1 MNSIKHTLLKSIL
14 SVFKYTKI
22 HWLLKPV
29 YRGKGV
35 ILVLHRVLPVSTE
48 ARIGANSRIE
58 ITPQFLKD
66 LILFF
71 QKKRYDIISLD
82 EMYNRISGD
91 KKQCPFVCFTFD
103 DGYADAHEIIQP
115 IFKHYQ
121 CPYAVYIATAF
132 PEGDITLWWYMLE
145 DLVLNHENV
154 AFTCQGKSYVFS
166 TVQPKD
172 KEQAY
177 TDIRNLILNASKSQQ
192 PEVISS
198 IFTPYGIKAE
208 NYADQQLNWNQIIE
222 LANDPLVTIG
232 AHTVNHLKLN
242 QLTAD
247 EAYKE
252 IKNSKIRLEDKIGRQ
267 VHHFS
272 YPFGGRNEAGKRE
285 FKIAHK
291 CGFHTMT
298 TVREGAIFPA
308 HRHCC
313 ECLPRLEITGR
324 HQDLTLVDMRLCGL
338 VTLLRN
344 GFSRVVSA

>member
-1 MNSIKHTLLKSIL
+1 MNSIKHTLLKSVF

-35 ILVLHRVLPVSTE
+35 ILVLHRVLPESTE

-58 ITPQFLKD
+58 ITPQFLEN

-71 QKKRYDIISLD
+71 QKLGYNIISLD
-82 EMYNRISGD
+82 AMHNRISS
-91 KKQCPFVCFTFD
+91 KVKQRPFVCFTFD
-103 DGYADAHEIIQP
+103 DGYVDAHEIIYP
-115 IFKHYQ
+115 IFKRHQ
-121 CPYAVYIATAF
+121 CPYAIYIATAF

-145 DLVLNHENV
+145 DLVLKHEHV
-154 AFTCQGKSYVFS
+154 AFTCKGENHSFN

-177 TDIRNLILNASKSQQ
+177 AAIRNLILNASKSEQDA
-192 PEVISS
+192 VISS
-198 IFTPYGIKAE
+198 IFTPYNIKEE

-247 EAYKE
+247 EVHKE
-252 IKNSKIRLEDKIGRQ
+252 IQDSKTRIEDKIGKQ
-267 VHHFS
+267 VNHFS
-272 YPFGGRNEAGKRE
+272 YPFGGRNEAEKRE
-285 FKIAHK
+285 FKIARN

-324 HQDLTLVDMRLCGL
+324 HQNLTLVDMRLCGI

-344 GFSRVVSA
+344 GFSRVVSV

>member
-1 MNSIKHTLLKSIL
+1 MNSIKHTLLKSII

-35 ILVLHRVLPVSTE
+35 ILVLHRVLPASTG
-48 ARIGANSRIE
+48 ARVGANSRIE
-58 ITPQFLKD
+58 ISPQFLEN

-71 QKKRYDIISLD
+71 QKKGYDIISLD
-82 EMYNRISGD
+82 AMYDRISS
-91 KKQCPFVCFTFD
+91 KVKQRPFVCFTFD
-103 DGYADAHEIIQP
+103 DGYADAHEIIYP

-145 DLVLNHENV
+145 DLVLKYENV
-154 AFTCQGKSYVFS
+154 TFTWKDKNYSFS
-166 TVQPKD
+166 TIQPKD
-172 KEQAY
+172 KELAY
-177 TDIRNLILNASKSQQ
+177 TAIRNLILNASKSEQH
-192 PEVISS
+192 EVISS
-198 IFTPYGIKAE
+198 IFSPYDIKSE
-208 NYADQQLNWNQIIE
+208 DYADQQLTWMQIVE

-232 AHTVNHLKLN
+232 AHTVNHFKLN
-242 QLTAD
+242 QLTSS

-252 IKNSKIRLEDKIGRQ
+252 IKNSKTQLEGKIGKQ
-267 VHHFS
+267 VNHFS
-272 YPFGGRNEAGKRE
+272 YPFGGRDEAGKRE
-285 FKIAHK
+285 FKIARK

-308 HRHCC
+308 HRHSF

-324 HQDLTLVDMRLCGL
+324 HQNLTLVDMRLCGI

-344 GFSRVVSA
+344 GFSRVVSS